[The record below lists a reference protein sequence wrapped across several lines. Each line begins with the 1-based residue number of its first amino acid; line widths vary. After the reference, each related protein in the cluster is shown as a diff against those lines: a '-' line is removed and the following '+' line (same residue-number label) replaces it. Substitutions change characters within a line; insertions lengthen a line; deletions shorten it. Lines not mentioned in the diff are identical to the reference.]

1 MTKTLK
7 PLTSFSLQA
16 WVSKDESP
24 VPVWGGV
31 LQLSGSFFWR
41 GQPSTPSPTYLF
53 IAPCQKAQFFFQ
65 AFYLMLQIRLCQ
77 ISFIND
83 FVQGAYFLFRCF
95 PERLLIFISV
105 DKGT

>member
-1 MTKTLK
+1 M
-7 PLTSFSLQA
+7 
-16 WVSKDESP
+16 SKDESP
-24 VPVWGGV
+24 APVLGGYN
-31 LQLSGSFFWR
+31 LTGSFFWR

-83 FVQGAYFLFRCF
+83 FVQGAYFLFRCL
-95 PERLLIFISV
+95 PEWLLIFISV
-105 DKGT
+105 GQRDLISMAG